1 MLNGS
6 FHAPLSAV
14 GRSCTLVIYFHGC
27 VLNEKSVGSKQ
38 QQKSVTI
45 QSLHFPFFADSS
57 LLSVCLQYEQE
68 IAKLKERLKVSS
80 RRLEE
85 YERRL
90 LVQEQQMQKLLMEYK
105 SRLEDSE
112 ERLRRQQEEK
122 DSQMKSIISR

>member
-1 MLNGS
+1 MIRSLPSS
-6 FHAPLSAV
+6 FAS
-14 GRSCTLVIYFHGC
+14 
-27 VLNEKSVGSKQ
+27 
-38 QQKSVTI
+38 
-45 QSLHFPFFADSS
+45 DSS
-57 LLSVCLQYEQE
+57 LFPSLLQYEQE

>member
-1 MLNGS
+1 MS
-6 FHAPLSAV
+6 FS
-14 GRSCTLVIYFHGC
+14 
-27 VLNEKSVGSKQ
+27 EQ
-38 QQKSVTI
+38 QQQI
-45 QSLHFPFFADSS
+45 IMIWSLPFSFASDSF
-57 LLSVCLQYEQE
+57 LLYFYLQYEQE

-122 DSQMKSIISR
+122 DSQMKSIISRWGFRKFATV

>member
-1 MLNGS
+1 MYFNERSVASKHQKIIVTWSVPS
-6 FHAPLSAV
+6 F
-14 GRSCTLVIYFHGC
+14 
-27 VLNEKSVGSKQ
+27 
-38 QQKSVTI
+38 
-45 QSLHFPFFADSS
+45 
-57 LLSVCLQYEQE
+57 LLPSHLQYEQE